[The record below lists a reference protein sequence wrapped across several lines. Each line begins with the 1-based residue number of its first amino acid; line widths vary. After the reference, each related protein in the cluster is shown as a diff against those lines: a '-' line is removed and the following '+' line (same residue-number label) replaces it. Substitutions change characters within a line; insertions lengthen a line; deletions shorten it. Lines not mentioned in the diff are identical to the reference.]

1 MKLSNKVLIGFFG
14 LILVYMIAAFTEIRL
29 NGDLNRFDD
38 SNSIKETADVESFS
52 YLVLPEMNHRID
64 VMGSGKARLEV
75 RSISGDLIQKINY
88 SISGDTLTI
97 TPPELSENKRVKITL
112 YVDKNLFK
120 GMTVNSPG
128 MRIDSLNQES
138 LAIMLNS
145 GWIRMLGNNK
155 ISQLNI
161 KASNE
166 GSLNIEGMKLD
177 LLNVQL
183 DSSKVISDAAIK
195 VLEGSIS
202 NKSYL
207 HLGDTQEIRM
217 KKDDSSR
224 LDLY

>member
-38 SNSIKETADVESFS
+38 SNSIKETVDVESFS